1 MSETEKQLL
10 TELKDEYLHL
20 LSESVTKLDHCLS
33 QLSDEQFCQRPGP
46 AQNSI
51 ANLLAHMAGNLKQ
64 WAVTG
69 FGTEPDLRQRESE
82 FRDFTPH
89 DRMKLLKELIAVL
102 GLAASTIEKAT
113 HQELARVR
121 NIQGFNV
128 SGLQA
133 LSHTVTHFVGHTHQV
148 IQLTRWH
155 LGSRYRFQ
163 WDENAPR
170 DRVPI

>member
-1 MSETEKQLL
+1 MSETDKQLL
-10 TELKDEYLHL
+10 TELCDEYLHL
-20 LSESVTKLDHCLS
+20 LSECVNKLDHCLS
-33 QLSDEQFCQRPGP
+33 QLNDEQICQRPGP
-46 AQNSI
+46 GQNSI
-51 ANLLAHMAGNLKQ
+51 ANHLAHMAGNLKQ

-82 FRDFTPH
+82 FRDFTPQ
-89 DRMKLLKELIAVL
+89 DRKRLLQELIAVL
-102 GLAASTIEKAT
+102 GIAASTIEKIT
-113 HQELARVR
+113 PEEMLRVR
-121 NIQGFNV
+121 SIQGFSV

-170 DRVPI
+170 NRVPI